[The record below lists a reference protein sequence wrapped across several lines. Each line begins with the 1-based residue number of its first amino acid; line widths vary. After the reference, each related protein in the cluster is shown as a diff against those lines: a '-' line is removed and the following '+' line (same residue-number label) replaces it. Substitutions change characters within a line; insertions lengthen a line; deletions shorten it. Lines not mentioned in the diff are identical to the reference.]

1 MAFTAGQRQ
10 NAPMRRTL
18 LLLLTSLASAAA
30 AAGEAAKRAP
40 FDPPDAAAIPAGA
53 LGDSIRLGQHVLTQ
67 TQVYAKNWVGNG
79 LNCTSCHLNAGRTQ
93 NAAPWVGIYSV
104 FPEYRSRSGSVNSLQ
119 DRVNDCFIR
128 SMNGKPLP
136 ANSPEMEGVVAYMAW
151 LSKGVPTGVDVEGRG
166 FRRIVSTHVPDETHG
181 KQVFA
186 EKCTA
191 CHGADGQGMPA
202 ADGGYAF
209 PALWGP
215 KSFNIGA
222 GMARLGNASSF
233 VRWNMPLGQGGS
245 LSDEDALDVAAF
257 FTRQPRPDFV
267 DKAKDWPKGDK
278 PADSRY

>member
-1 MAFTAGQRQ
+1 
-10 NAPMRRTL
+10 MRRMRRL
-18 LLLLTSLASAAA
+18 LIPALTSFACAAVA
-30 AAGEAAKRAP
+30 AVDAPKRAA
-40 FDPPDAAAIPAGA
+40 FAPPDAASMPAGA
-53 LGDSIRLGQHVLTQ
+53 LGDSIRLGHRVLTQ
-67 TQVYAKNWVGNG
+67 TQVYAKAWVGNG
-79 LNCTSCHLNAGRTQ
+79 LNCTSCHLDAGRTP

-128 SMNGKPLP
+128 SMNGKALP
-136 ANSPEMEGVVAYMAW
+136 PNSPEMEGIVAYMAW
-151 LSKGVPTGVDVEGRG
+151 LSRGVPTGVDVEGRG
-166 FRRIVSTHVPDETHG
+166 FRRIVSGHVPDEAHG

-186 EKCTA
+186 DKCVA
-191 CHGADGQGMPA
+191 CHGPDGQGLQA

-222 GMARLGNASSF
+222 GMARLGNASAF

-245 LSDEDALDVAAF
+245 LSDEDALDVAAY

-267 DKAKDWPKGDK
+267 DKGKDWPKGDK
-278 PADSRY
+278 PADARY